1 MSYIIDR
8 FEGEFAI
15 CEDETG
21 VMHDIKKTLLPANA
35 VVGDCFEEING
46 AYVLDPQ
53 ETVRRRETIRSKLES
68 LWEE

>member
-1 MSYIIDR
+1 MRYIVDR

-21 VMHDIKKTLLPANA
+21 AMHDIKKALLPANTA
-35 VVGDCFEEING
+35 VGDCFEEING
-46 AYVLDPQ
+46 AYVLDTQ
-53 ETVRRRETIRSKLES
+53 ETARRRKAIRSKLES